1 MNESLATTNH
11 KRLKRVLALCLV
23 LVAAFSSVSCTK
35 TEQPQETPIVLP
47 TPTPAPVPA
56 QGGEITLPMPANADL
71 LDPLLVN
78 TEEMLNVFSL
88 IFEGLLSVD
97 QTSALTAGLA
107 ETWSADETGRVW
119 TVKLRNSARWH
130 DNNEKVT
137 AADVKY
143 TYDRVKS
150 MASSYYAYHAAK
162 IESVDVL
169 DDYTV
174 RFTMKKAGLSSLYA
188 LTVPVMRADSASA
201 TMPVGTGP
209 FRVTSMT
216 GERIELSANETWWK
230 QRPYLDKITFLARDN
245 NETALASYAAGQLD
259 MVPTSAVTA
268 GKYREEGITTVY
280 DILTQNAEIL
290 VFNSANAALQD
301 INVRKALACGIDRGT
316 IITNIYM
323 NRAQACDVPFAPD
336 SWLYDSSSKVYDYD
350 PDRALSLLL
359 ESGYKDADGDGYLEE
374 SGMRYEELKFT
385 LLVTDTADNLREG
398 AANEIAAQLGKL
410 GIQIEVVAAPYSLT
424 EADNEFLKKLSSGE
438 FDLALCGFNLAR
450 DGIVSQFVDANGSQN
465 YGGFS
470 SDKLTTLAE
479 ALVTAADETAY
490 RSAAS
495 AMQQQFVQELPFLT
509 LYFRLNSIVYDSAI
523 QGVSGMR
530 EPDTLRTA
538 DKWYLYTQSN

>member
-56 QGGEITLPMPANADL
+56 QGGEITLPMPTNADL

-97 QTSALTAGLA
+97 QTSTLTAGLA
-107 ETWSADETGRVW
+107 ETWSVDETGRVW

-188 LTVPVMRADSASA
+188 LTIPVMRADSASA

-290 VFNSANAALQD
+290 FFNSANAALQD

-479 ALVTAADETAY
+479 DLVTAADETAY

>member
-143 TYDRVKS
+143 TYDRLKS
-150 MASSYYAYHAAK
+150 MASSYYAYHGAK

-201 TMPVGTGP
+201 TMPIGTGP
-209 FRVTSMT
+209 FQVTALT
-216 GERIELSANETWWK
+216 GERIELSANENWWK

-290 VFNSANAALQD
+290 FFNSANAALQD

-350 PDRALSLLL
+350 PDRALSLLE

-410 GIQIEVVAAPYSLT
+410 GIQVEVVAAPYSLT
-424 EADNEFLKKLSSGE
+424 EADNEFSKKLSSGE

-490 RSAAS
+490 RCAAS

>member
-11 KRLKRVLALCLV
+11 KRLKRVLALCFV

-56 QGGEITLPMPANADL
+56 QGGEITLPMPTNADL

-107 ETWSADETGRVW
+107 ETWSVDETGRVW

-174 RFTMKKAGLSSLYA
+174 RFTMKKAGLPSLYA

-290 VFNSANAALQD
+290 FFNSANAALQD

-479 ALVTAADETAY
+479 DLVTAADETAY